1 MTQVQKRPSLPTRRL
16 LNNWPTSGKKR
27 ETGHLSKLSVFK
39 LKPRLSMNED
49 FLLSRASYSYR
60 FVSSRRHC
68 QSAITFQP
76 KRFLRKQSSWLS
88 SLVQGHLIFSFP
100 NMASSNSASLALLE
114 RSATRKSTRN
124 ARNIEEYSENS
135 TERASQHELRSV
147 NNPFIV
153 NISTN
158 NEDRQFSFQETE
170 FYEFDCFLFD
180 SWDKKRNGRAKNSI
194 SWGHANE

>member
-1 MTQVQKRPSLPTRRL
+1 
-16 LNNWPTSGKKR
+16 
-27 ETGHLSKLSVFK
+27 
-39 LKPRLSMNED
+39 
-49 FLLSRASYSYR
+49 
-60 FVSSRRHC
+60 
-68 QSAITFQP
+68 
-76 KRFLRKQSSWLS
+76 
-88 SLVQGHLIFSFP
+88 
-100 NMASSNSASLALLE
+100 MASSNSASLALLE
-114 RSATRKSTRN
+114 RLATRKSTRN

-180 SWDKKRNGRAKNSI
+180 SWDKKRNGRDKNSI